1 MNKKLLKI
9 IDFWIEQDGRL
20 EATIESSYESL
31 EIAFKRPQDIQR
43 FLLATFEHYP
53 QEDVIELLSKLL
65 YEGGDKDDKS

>member
-1 MNKKLLKI
+1 M
-9 IDFWIEQDGRL
+9 

-53 QEDVIELLSKLL
+53 QEDVIESLSKLL